1 MDSIYSIN
9 IERAVLSSIF
19 FNPEELEDVL
29 GVLKPKDF
37 YLPAHK
43 AIFEAIVKLHS
54 EDMPIDEDFV
64 RNRVD
69 KKDVND
75 GVLLEILSAN
85 PITNTAAYVKE
96 IKDAS
101 VKRELAT
108 LATTIKKVAIEDE
121 ISANEALDTIQG
133 ELYKISTNSAT
144 SELKDMQ
151 TVTSDTLAYIEKMK
165 KLGNRYLIGQTTGFE
180 ALDKKTTGFN
190 EGDLVIIAARPAM
203 GKCLGRGTKVLMF
216 DGTLKSV
223 EDIKVGDKL
232 MGDDSTPRN
241 VLSITSGKEQMYWV
255 RQNKAIDYRVNES
268 HILSLKR
275 SRNEGSNKNGDILNI
290 NIKKYLNKSLKF
302 KSNYKGYKVAVEFEN
317 KELKIEP
324 YFLGLWLGDGAK
336 SKVSIYTK
344 DKEVVDYLE
353 DYSKKLGLELRKYI
367 FENRCP
373 EYSITNKKH
382 VDGKTAFSLQKLLR
396 DENILGNKHI
406 PNNYLI
412 NSTKN
417 RLELLAGLIDSDGHY
432 DKKVNGYE
440 ITLKDEDL
448 AQQVKY
454 LCDTLGFRTSIKSK
468 IAKIKKIN
476 YEVEVFRVRFFGDID
491 KIPVKVKRK
500 KAKKWSCNRTWN
512 QTGIKIEK
520 DIVDEYFGFEID
532 GNRLF
537 LLEDMTVTHNT
548 ALVLNM
554 ALKNVEQK
562 KGVIFF
568 SLEMP
573 AEQLMLRML
582 AAKTSIPLQNLRK
595 GDMDDKEWSIL
606 SAAFDDLNSKKL
618 FVDDGGSININQ
630 LRARVRKL
638 AQIQENNISLVIID
652 YLQLMQGLGNKDRHQ
667 EVSDIS
673 RGLKMLARELKIPIV
688 ALSQLNRGLE
698 SRPDKRPM
706 LSDLRESGAIEQDAD
721 IIMFVYRDDVYK
733 QRDEARKEKEAKDKG
748 EDYKSKFIDKP
759 IEEAE
764 IIIGKQRNG
773 QIGTVK
779 LDFHKALTKF
789 IDKDNEHYGQAPIEV
804 VFESVADV
812 QKETKI
818 DFPDGVL

>member
-85 PITNTAAYVKE
+85 PITNTSAYVKE

-165 KLGNRYLIGQTTGFE
+165 KLGNKYLIGQTTGFE

-203 GKCLGRGTKVLMF
+203 GK
-216 DGTLKSV
+216 
-223 EDIKVGDKL
+223 
-232 MGDDSTPRN
+232 
-241 VLSITSGKEQMYWV
+241 
-255 RQNKAIDYRVNES
+255 
-268 HILSLKR
+268 
-275 SRNEGSNKNGDILNI
+275 
-290 NIKKYLNKSLKF
+290 
-302 KSNYKGYKVAVEFEN
+302 
-317 KELKIEP
+317 
-324 YFLGLWLGDGAK
+324 
-336 SKVSIYTK
+336 
-344 DKEVVDYLE
+344 
-353 DYSKKLGLELRKYI
+353 
-367 FENRCP
+367 
-373 EYSITNKKH
+373 
-382 VDGKTAFSLQKLLR
+382 
-396 DENILGNKHI
+396 
-406 PNNYLI
+406 
-412 NSTKN
+412 
-417 RLELLAGLIDSDGHY
+417 
-432 DKKVNGYE
+432 
-440 ITLKDEDL
+440 
-448 AQQVKY
+448 
-454 LCDTLGFRTSIKSK
+454 
-468 IAKIKKIN
+468 
-476 YEVEVFRVRFFGDID
+476 
-491 KIPVKVKRK
+491 
-500 KAKKWSCNRTWN
+500 
-512 QTGIKIEK
+512 
-520 DIVDEYFGFEID
+520 
-532 GNRLF
+532 
-537 LLEDMTVTHNT
+537 T

-698 SRPDKRPM
+698 NRPDKRPM

-773 QIGTVK
+773 PIGTVK

>member
-1 MDSIYSIN
+1 MDSVYSIN

-19 FNPEELEDVL
+19 FNPEELEDIL
-29 GVLKPKDF
+29 GILKPKDF

-43 AIFEAIVKLHS
+43 KIFEVMVKLHD
-54 EDMPIDEDFV
+54 EGMPIDEDFI
-64 RNRVD
+64 RNKVNS
-69 KKDVND
+69 KDVD
-75 GVLLEILSAN
+75 DSILLEILSAN
-85 PITNTAAYVKE
+85 PITNTLAYVRE
-96 IKDAS
+96 IKDSS
-101 VKRELAT
+101 VKRELAS

-121 ISANEALDTIQG
+121 VSANEALDTIQG
-133 ELYKISTNSAT
+133 ELYKISTDSAT

-151 TVTSDTLAYIEKMK
+151 SITHSTLSYIEKMK
-165 KLGNRYLIGQTTGFE
+165 KLGNKHLIGETTGFD
-180 ALDKKTTGFN
+180 ALDRRTTGFN

-203 GKCLGRGTKVLMF
+203 GKCLAKGTKVVMY
-216 DGTLKSV
+216 DGTLKNV
-223 EDIKVGDKL
+223 EDVEVGDKL

-241 VLSITSGKEQMYWV
+241 ILSITFGIEQMYWV
-255 RQNKAIDYRVNES
+255 RQNKAVDYRVNES

-275 SRNEGSNKNGDILNI
+275 SRTEGKHKRGDILNI
-290 NIKKYLNKSLKF
+290 NVKEFLEKSPKF
-302 KSNYKGYKVAVEFEN
+302 KSNYKGYKVAVEFEE

-324 YFLGLWLGDGAK
+324 YFLGLWLGDGSK

-344 DKEVVDYLE
+344 DKEVIDYLE
-353 DYSKKLGLELRKYI
+353 DYSKKLGLELREYI
-367 FENRCP
+367 TENKCP
-373 EYSITNKKH
+373 EYSITNKKQI
-382 VDGKTAFSLQKLLR
+382 DGKTTFSLQKLLR
-396 DENILGNKHI
+396 DENILNNKHI
-406 PNNYLI
+406 PQEYLI

-417 RLELLAGLIDSDGHY
+417 RLELLAGLIDSDGYY

-440 ITLKDEDL
+440 ITFKDEDL
-448 AQQVKY
+448 AQQLKY

-476 YEVEVFRVRFFGDID
+476 YEVEVYRVRFYGEID
-491 KIPVKVKRK
+491 KIPVKIERK
-500 KAKKWSCNRTWN
+500 KAKSWTCNRTWN
-512 QTGIKIEK
+512 QTSIKIEK
-520 DIVDEYFGFEID
+520 DIIDEYFGFEID
-532 GNRLF
+532 GNKLF

-554 ALKNVEQK
+554 ALKNVERG

-582 AAKTSIPLQNLRK
+582 SIKTSIPLQNLRK
-595 GDMDDKEWSIL
+595 GDMDDAQWSNL
-606 SAAFDDLNSKKL
+606 SSAFDSLNTKKL
-618 FVDDGGSININQ
+618 FVDDGGSVNINQ

-638 AQIQENNISLVIID
+638 AQNEDNNIKLVIID
-652 YLQLMQGLGNKDRHQ
+652 YLQLMQGIGTKDRHQ

-673 RGLKMLARELKIPIV
+673 RGLKMLARELKIPII

-733 QRDEARKEKEAKDKG
+733 ERDEARKEKEAKDKG
-748 EDYKSKFIDKP
+748 EDYKSKFINKP

-773 QIGTVK
+773 PIGTVK
-779 LDFHKALTKF
+779 LDFHKNLTKF
-789 IDKDNEHYGQAPIEV
+789 LDKENEHGAAPIEV
-804 VFESVADV
+804 IFENVADIE
-812 QKETKI
+812 KETNI
-818 DFPDGVL
+818 DIPNIL

>member
-19 FNPEELEDVL
+19 FNPEELEDIL

-69 KKDVND
+69 KKEVND
-75 GVLLEILSAN
+75 NVLLEILSAN

-165 KLGNRYLIGQTTGFE
+165 KLGNKYLIGQTTGFE

-203 GKCLGRGTKVLMF
+203 GK
-216 DGTLKSV
+216 
-223 EDIKVGDKL
+223 
-232 MGDDSTPRN
+232 
-241 VLSITSGKEQMYWV
+241 
-255 RQNKAIDYRVNES
+255 
-268 HILSLKR
+268 
-275 SRNEGSNKNGDILNI
+275 
-290 NIKKYLNKSLKF
+290 
-302 KSNYKGYKVAVEFEN
+302 
-317 KELKIEP
+317 
-324 YFLGLWLGDGAK
+324 
-336 SKVSIYTK
+336 
-344 DKEVVDYLE
+344 
-353 DYSKKLGLELRKYI
+353 
-367 FENRCP
+367 
-373 EYSITNKKH
+373 
-382 VDGKTAFSLQKLLR
+382 
-396 DENILGNKHI
+396 
-406 PNNYLI
+406 
-412 NSTKN
+412 
-417 RLELLAGLIDSDGHY
+417 
-432 DKKVNGYE
+432 
-440 ITLKDEDL
+440 
-448 AQQVKY
+448 
-454 LCDTLGFRTSIKSK
+454 
-468 IAKIKKIN
+468 
-476 YEVEVFRVRFFGDID
+476 
-491 KIPVKVKRK
+491 
-500 KAKKWSCNRTWN
+500 
-512 QTGIKIEK
+512 
-520 DIVDEYFGFEID
+520 
-532 GNRLF
+532 
-537 LLEDMTVTHNT
+537 T

-638 AQIQENNISLVIID
+638 AQIQENNISLVVID

-733 QRDEARKEKEAKDKG
+733 ERDEARKEKEAKDKG

-759 IEEAE
+759 VEEAE

-773 QIGTVK
+773 PIGTVK

-789 IDKDNEHYGQAPIEV
+789 IDKANEHYGNAPIEV
-804 VFESVADV
+804 VFQSVADT

>member
-43 AIFEAIVKLHS
+43 SIFEAIVKLHS

-69 KKDVND
+69 KKEVND

-165 KLGNRYLIGQTTGFE
+165 KLGNKYLIGQTTGFE

-203 GKCLGRGTKVLMF
+203 GK
-216 DGTLKSV
+216 
-223 EDIKVGDKL
+223 
-232 MGDDSTPRN
+232 
-241 VLSITSGKEQMYWV
+241 
-255 RQNKAIDYRVNES
+255 
-268 HILSLKR
+268 
-275 SRNEGSNKNGDILNI
+275 
-290 NIKKYLNKSLKF
+290 
-302 KSNYKGYKVAVEFEN
+302 
-317 KELKIEP
+317 
-324 YFLGLWLGDGAK
+324 
-336 SKVSIYTK
+336 
-344 DKEVVDYLE
+344 
-353 DYSKKLGLELRKYI
+353 
-367 FENRCP
+367 
-373 EYSITNKKH
+373 
-382 VDGKTAFSLQKLLR
+382 
-396 DENILGNKHI
+396 
-406 PNNYLI
+406 
-412 NSTKN
+412 
-417 RLELLAGLIDSDGHY
+417 
-432 DKKVNGYE
+432 
-440 ITLKDEDL
+440 
-448 AQQVKY
+448 
-454 LCDTLGFRTSIKSK
+454 
-468 IAKIKKIN
+468 
-476 YEVEVFRVRFFGDID
+476 
-491 KIPVKVKRK
+491 
-500 KAKKWSCNRTWN
+500 
-512 QTGIKIEK
+512 
-520 DIVDEYFGFEID
+520 
-532 GNRLF
+532 
-537 LLEDMTVTHNT
+537 T

-554 ALKNVEQK
+554 ALKNVERG

-595 GDMDDKEWSIL
+595 GDMDDKEWSNL

-618 FVDDGGSININQ
+618 FVDDGGSINMNQ

-638 AQIQENNISLVIID
+638 AQIQENNISLVVID

-773 QIGTVK
+773 PIGTVK

>member
-19 FNPEELEDVL
+19 FNPEELEDIL

-69 KKDVND
+69 KKEVND
-75 GVLLEILSAN
+75 NVLLEILSAN

-165 KLGNRYLIGQTTGFE
+165 KLGNKYLIGQTTGFE

-203 GKCLGRGTKVLMF
+203 GK
-216 DGTLKSV
+216 
-223 EDIKVGDKL
+223 
-232 MGDDSTPRN
+232 
-241 VLSITSGKEQMYWV
+241 
-255 RQNKAIDYRVNES
+255 
-268 HILSLKR
+268 
-275 SRNEGSNKNGDILNI
+275 
-290 NIKKYLNKSLKF
+290 
-302 KSNYKGYKVAVEFEN
+302 
-317 KELKIEP
+317 
-324 YFLGLWLGDGAK
+324 
-336 SKVSIYTK
+336 
-344 DKEVVDYLE
+344 
-353 DYSKKLGLELRKYI
+353 
-367 FENRCP
+367 
-373 EYSITNKKH
+373 
-382 VDGKTAFSLQKLLR
+382 
-396 DENILGNKHI
+396 
-406 PNNYLI
+406 
-412 NSTKN
+412 
-417 RLELLAGLIDSDGHY
+417 
-432 DKKVNGYE
+432 
-440 ITLKDEDL
+440 
-448 AQQVKY
+448 
-454 LCDTLGFRTSIKSK
+454 
-468 IAKIKKIN
+468 
-476 YEVEVFRVRFFGDID
+476 
-491 KIPVKVKRK
+491 
-500 KAKKWSCNRTWN
+500 
-512 QTGIKIEK
+512 
-520 DIVDEYFGFEID
+520 
-532 GNRLF
+532 
-537 LLEDMTVTHNT
+537 T

-554 ALKNVEQK
+554 ALKNVERG

-638 AQIQENNISLVIID
+638 AQIQENNISLVVID

-733 QRDEARKEKEAKDKG
+733 ERDEARKEKEAKDKG

-759 IEEAE
+759 VEEAE

-773 QIGTVK
+773 PIGTVK

-789 IDKDNEHYGQAPIEV
+789 IDKANEHYGNAPIEV
-804 VFESVADV
+804 VFQSVADT

>member
-144 SELKDMQ
+144 SELKDMK
-151 TVTSDTLAYIEKMK
+151 TFTSDTLAYIEKMK
-165 KLGNRYLIGQTTGFE
+165 KLGNKYLIGQTTGFE

-203 GKCLGRGTKVLMF
+203 GK
-216 DGTLKSV
+216 
-223 EDIKVGDKL
+223 
-232 MGDDSTPRN
+232 
-241 VLSITSGKEQMYWV
+241 
-255 RQNKAIDYRVNES
+255 
-268 HILSLKR
+268 
-275 SRNEGSNKNGDILNI
+275 
-290 NIKKYLNKSLKF
+290 
-302 KSNYKGYKVAVEFEN
+302 
-317 KELKIEP
+317 
-324 YFLGLWLGDGAK
+324 
-336 SKVSIYTK
+336 
-344 DKEVVDYLE
+344 
-353 DYSKKLGLELRKYI
+353 
-367 FENRCP
+367 
-373 EYSITNKKH
+373 
-382 VDGKTAFSLQKLLR
+382 
-396 DENILGNKHI
+396 
-406 PNNYLI
+406 
-412 NSTKN
+412 
-417 RLELLAGLIDSDGHY
+417 
-432 DKKVNGYE
+432 
-440 ITLKDEDL
+440 
-448 AQQVKY
+448 
-454 LCDTLGFRTSIKSK
+454 
-468 IAKIKKIN
+468 
-476 YEVEVFRVRFFGDID
+476 
-491 KIPVKVKRK
+491 
-500 KAKKWSCNRTWN
+500 
-512 QTGIKIEK
+512 
-520 DIVDEYFGFEID
+520 
-532 GNRLF
+532 
-537 LLEDMTVTHNT
+537 T

-773 QIGTVK
+773 PIGTVK

>member
-85 PITNTAAYVKE
+85 PITNTSAYVKE

-203 GKCLGRGTKVLMF
+203 GK
-216 DGTLKSV
+216 
-223 EDIKVGDKL
+223 
-232 MGDDSTPRN
+232 
-241 VLSITSGKEQMYWV
+241 
-255 RQNKAIDYRVNES
+255 
-268 HILSLKR
+268 
-275 SRNEGSNKNGDILNI
+275 
-290 NIKKYLNKSLKF
+290 
-302 KSNYKGYKVAVEFEN
+302 
-317 KELKIEP
+317 
-324 YFLGLWLGDGAK
+324 
-336 SKVSIYTK
+336 
-344 DKEVVDYLE
+344 
-353 DYSKKLGLELRKYI
+353 
-367 FENRCP
+367 
-373 EYSITNKKH
+373 
-382 VDGKTAFSLQKLLR
+382 
-396 DENILGNKHI
+396 
-406 PNNYLI
+406 
-412 NSTKN
+412 
-417 RLELLAGLIDSDGHY
+417 
-432 DKKVNGYE
+432 
-440 ITLKDEDL
+440 
-448 AQQVKY
+448 
-454 LCDTLGFRTSIKSK
+454 
-468 IAKIKKIN
+468 
-476 YEVEVFRVRFFGDID
+476 
-491 KIPVKVKRK
+491 
-500 KAKKWSCNRTWN
+500 
-512 QTGIKIEK
+512 
-520 DIVDEYFGFEID
+520 
-532 GNRLF
+532 
-537 LLEDMTVTHNT
+537 T

-773 QIGTVK
+773 PIGTVK
-779 LDFHKALTKF
+779 LDFHKTLTKF

>member
-203 GKCLGRGTKVLMF
+203 GK
-216 DGTLKSV
+216 
-223 EDIKVGDKL
+223 
-232 MGDDSTPRN
+232 
-241 VLSITSGKEQMYWV
+241 
-255 RQNKAIDYRVNES
+255 
-268 HILSLKR
+268 
-275 SRNEGSNKNGDILNI
+275 
-290 NIKKYLNKSLKF
+290 
-302 KSNYKGYKVAVEFEN
+302 
-317 KELKIEP
+317 
-324 YFLGLWLGDGAK
+324 
-336 SKVSIYTK
+336 
-344 DKEVVDYLE
+344 
-353 DYSKKLGLELRKYI
+353 
-367 FENRCP
+367 
-373 EYSITNKKH
+373 
-382 VDGKTAFSLQKLLR
+382 
-396 DENILGNKHI
+396 
-406 PNNYLI
+406 
-412 NSTKN
+412 
-417 RLELLAGLIDSDGHY
+417 
-432 DKKVNGYE
+432 
-440 ITLKDEDL
+440 
-448 AQQVKY
+448 
-454 LCDTLGFRTSIKSK
+454 
-468 IAKIKKIN
+468 
-476 YEVEVFRVRFFGDID
+476 
-491 KIPVKVKRK
+491 
-500 KAKKWSCNRTWN
+500 
-512 QTGIKIEK
+512 
-520 DIVDEYFGFEID
+520 
-532 GNRLF
+532 
-537 LLEDMTVTHNT
+537 T

-773 QIGTVK
+773 PIGTVK

-818 DFPDGVL
+818 DFPMVDI

>member
-19 FNPEELEDVL
+19 FNPEELEDIL

-69 KKDVND
+69 KKEVND
-75 GVLLEILSAN
+75 NVLLEILSAN

-108 LATTIKKVAIEDE
+108 LATTIKKVAIEDD

-165 KLGNRYLIGQTTGFE
+165 KLGNKYLIGQTTGFE

-203 GKCLGRGTKVLMF
+203 GK
-216 DGTLKSV
+216 
-223 EDIKVGDKL
+223 
-232 MGDDSTPRN
+232 
-241 VLSITSGKEQMYWV
+241 
-255 RQNKAIDYRVNES
+255 
-268 HILSLKR
+268 
-275 SRNEGSNKNGDILNI
+275 
-290 NIKKYLNKSLKF
+290 
-302 KSNYKGYKVAVEFEN
+302 
-317 KELKIEP
+317 
-324 YFLGLWLGDGAK
+324 
-336 SKVSIYTK
+336 
-344 DKEVVDYLE
+344 
-353 DYSKKLGLELRKYI
+353 
-367 FENRCP
+367 
-373 EYSITNKKH
+373 
-382 VDGKTAFSLQKLLR
+382 
-396 DENILGNKHI
+396 
-406 PNNYLI
+406 
-412 NSTKN
+412 
-417 RLELLAGLIDSDGHY
+417 
-432 DKKVNGYE
+432 
-440 ITLKDEDL
+440 
-448 AQQVKY
+448 
-454 LCDTLGFRTSIKSK
+454 
-468 IAKIKKIN
+468 
-476 YEVEVFRVRFFGDID
+476 
-491 KIPVKVKRK
+491 
-500 KAKKWSCNRTWN
+500 
-512 QTGIKIEK
+512 
-520 DIVDEYFGFEID
+520 
-532 GNRLF
+532 
-537 LLEDMTVTHNT
+537 T

-554 ALKNVEQK
+554 ALKNVERG

-595 GDMDDKEWSIL
+595 GDMDDKEWSNL

-638 AQIQENNISLVIID
+638 AQIQENNISLVVID

-773 QIGTVK
+773 PIGTVK

-789 IDKDNEHYGQAPIEV
+789 IDKANEHYGNAPIEV
-804 VFESVADV
+804 VFQSVEDT

-818 DFPDGVL
+818 DFTDGVL

>member
-43 AIFEAIVKLHS
+43 SIFEAIVKLHS

-85 PITNTAAYVKE
+85 PITNTSAYVKE

-165 KLGNRYLIGQTTGFE
+165 KLGNKYLIGQTTGFE

-203 GKCLGRGTKVLMF
+203 GK
-216 DGTLKSV
+216 
-223 EDIKVGDKL
+223 
-232 MGDDSTPRN
+232 
-241 VLSITSGKEQMYWV
+241 
-255 RQNKAIDYRVNES
+255 
-268 HILSLKR
+268 
-275 SRNEGSNKNGDILNI
+275 
-290 NIKKYLNKSLKF
+290 
-302 KSNYKGYKVAVEFEN
+302 
-317 KELKIEP
+317 
-324 YFLGLWLGDGAK
+324 
-336 SKVSIYTK
+336 
-344 DKEVVDYLE
+344 
-353 DYSKKLGLELRKYI
+353 
-367 FENRCP
+367 
-373 EYSITNKKH
+373 
-382 VDGKTAFSLQKLLR
+382 
-396 DENILGNKHI
+396 
-406 PNNYLI
+406 
-412 NSTKN
+412 
-417 RLELLAGLIDSDGHY
+417 
-432 DKKVNGYE
+432 
-440 ITLKDEDL
+440 
-448 AQQVKY
+448 
-454 LCDTLGFRTSIKSK
+454 
-468 IAKIKKIN
+468 
-476 YEVEVFRVRFFGDID
+476 
-491 KIPVKVKRK
+491 
-500 KAKKWSCNRTWN
+500 
-512 QTGIKIEK
+512 
-520 DIVDEYFGFEID
+520 
-532 GNRLF
+532 
-537 LLEDMTVTHNT
+537 T

-773 QIGTVK
+773 PIGTVK

>member
-19 FNPEELEDVL
+19 FNPEELEDIL

-69 KKDVND
+69 KKEVND
-75 GVLLEILSAN
+75 NVLLEILSAN

-108 LATTIKKVAIEDE
+108 LATTIKKVAIEDD

-165 KLGNRYLIGQTTGFE
+165 KLGNKYLIGQTTGFE

-203 GKCLGRGTKVLMF
+203 GK
-216 DGTLKSV
+216 
-223 EDIKVGDKL
+223 
-232 MGDDSTPRN
+232 
-241 VLSITSGKEQMYWV
+241 
-255 RQNKAIDYRVNES
+255 
-268 HILSLKR
+268 
-275 SRNEGSNKNGDILNI
+275 
-290 NIKKYLNKSLKF
+290 
-302 KSNYKGYKVAVEFEN
+302 
-317 KELKIEP
+317 
-324 YFLGLWLGDGAK
+324 
-336 SKVSIYTK
+336 
-344 DKEVVDYLE
+344 
-353 DYSKKLGLELRKYI
+353 
-367 FENRCP
+367 
-373 EYSITNKKH
+373 
-382 VDGKTAFSLQKLLR
+382 
-396 DENILGNKHI
+396 
-406 PNNYLI
+406 
-412 NSTKN
+412 
-417 RLELLAGLIDSDGHY
+417 
-432 DKKVNGYE
+432 
-440 ITLKDEDL
+440 
-448 AQQVKY
+448 
-454 LCDTLGFRTSIKSK
+454 
-468 IAKIKKIN
+468 
-476 YEVEVFRVRFFGDID
+476 
-491 KIPVKVKRK
+491 
-500 KAKKWSCNRTWN
+500 
-512 QTGIKIEK
+512 
-520 DIVDEYFGFEID
+520 
-532 GNRLF
+532 
-537 LLEDMTVTHNT
+537 T

-638 AQIQENNISLVIID
+638 AQNQENNISLVIID

-773 QIGTVK
+773 PIGTVK